1 MTKVTDIARK
11 GMVDVYDLP
20 GGYRYDLICL
30 QEQFPLSA
38 GRVFIENLVHYKEQ
52 LLNPLILPQILAPL
66 HQVVVVFLIIPA
78 DCYTL
83 RFP

>member
-1 MTKVTDIARK
+1 M
-11 GMVDVYDLP
+11 MDVYDLP

-30 QEQFPLSA
+30 QEQLPLPTSWI
-38 GRVFIENLVHYKEQ
+38 FIENLIHYEEQ
-52 LLNPLILPQILAPL
+52 LLDPLVLPQILATF
-66 HQVVVVFLIIPA
+66 HQVVVVFLIIPT